1 MMKYLHTFDKRIVDE
16 DNNEVLLEGYG
27 AGNWMI
33 QEAYL
38 FGSGSFHGEFKPFM
52 RAEAMDRPRT
62 IDQIIRETCGSSY
75 AKTFWNTYYR
85 NYLTNDDIQYMKS
98 LGFNSIRLP
107 LVARLF
113 IEEEEEIVF
122 NQDMFDILDNVIK
135 SCRENEMYVILDMH
149 AAITSQSGIGCD
161 DGVDNSVHLFVEEES
176 MERTI
181 LLWERLAHIYKDEP
195 CIAGY
200 ELLNEPLALPKWD
213 YMIPLLLDFYQHC
226 IQRIRKIDQKHIIFL
241 QGHRFAKRAD
251 IFQRDM
257 DPLNNWVLTMHI
269 YEDLPDMGIIG
280 PILEER
286 ERLDVPV
293 WIGETGGSKHWTV
306 VMYDLLRRYHMGY
319 NVFTYKAVYR
329 KNACTLATYVLPEG
343 FSKIVNYALKG
354 SAKPTFKE
362 SREIFNRYLEAIKFA
377 SCTLQEQEA
386 NAILRKNNVSIPAI
400 GYDIVNGPGKDYS
413 GTYPYCSFSGYR
425 RECHMQMVLEQPAYD
440 QGDFKH
446 ISSTPVPKYGDYNNL
461 MLVLHKD
468 EFVSYTLR
476 EHNYEGDI
484 LVHMKGEHC
493 ILNVQ
498 LEDEYHT
505 IYVDGVLELKKIYL
519 CHFHKLKNTK
529 LSIRVCEGSL
539 IMKTIMIE

>member
-1 MMKYLHTFDKRIVDE
+1 
-16 DNNEVLLEGYG
+16 
-27 AGNWMI
+27 MI

-52 RAEAMDRPRT
+52 RAEGMDRPRT

-107 LVARLF
+107 LVARFF

-135 SCRENEMYVILDMH
+135 SCRENAMYVILDMH
-149 AAITSQSGIGCD
+149 AAYTSQSGIGCD

-213 YMIPLLLDFYQHC
+213 YMIPQLISFYKRC
-226 IQRIRKIDQKHIIFL
+226 IQRIREIDQKHIIFL

-257 DPLNNWVLTMHI
+257 DPFNNWVLTMHI

-319 NVFTYKAVYR
+319 NVFTYKAVDR
-329 KNACTLATYVLPEG
+329 KNACTLATYKLPEG
-343 FSKIVNYALKG
+343 FSKILNYVFKG
-354 SAKPTFKE
+354 EAKPTFKE
-362 SREIFNRYLEAIKFA
+362 SKDIFNRYLENVKFA

-413 GTYPYCSFSGYR
+413 GIYPYCSFSGYR
-425 RECHMQMVLEQPAYD
+425 RECHMQMILEQPAYE
-440 QGDFKH
+440 QNEFKQ
-446 ISSTPVPKYGDYNNL
+446 IALTPVPKYGDYNNL
-461 MLVLHKD
+461 MLVMHED

-476 EHNYEGDI
+476 EKENKGTIYAK
-484 LVHMKGEHC
+484 MKGEHC
-493 ILNVQ
+493 ILDVQ
-498 LEDEYHT
+498 LGEVHHT
-505 IYVDGVLELKKIYL
+505 IHVDDLSELKKITL
-519 CHFHKLKNTK
+519 TSFNELNNTK
-529 LSIRVCEGSL
+529 LIVRVCEGSV
-539 IMKTIMIE
+539 IIKTIIIE

>member
-1 MMKYLHTFDKRIVDE
+1 MKYLHTHHKRIVDE
-16 DNNEVLLEGYG
+16 DNNEVLLEGY
-27 AGNWMI
+27 AVGNWMI

-52 RAEAMDRPRT
+52 RAEGMDRPRT
-62 IDQIIRETCGSSY
+62 IDQIICETCGSSY

-107 LVARLF
+107 LVARFF

-135 SCRENEMYVILDMH
+135 SCRENAMYVILDMH
-149 AAITSQSGIGCD
+149 AAYTSQSGIGCD

-213 YMIPLLLDFYQHC
+213 YMIPQLISFYKRC
-226 IQRIRKIDQKHIIFL
+226 IQRIREIDQKHIIFL

-257 DPLNNWVLTMHI
+257 VPFNNWVLTMHI

-319 NVFTYKAVYR
+319 NVFTYKAVDR
-329 KNACTLATYVLPEG
+329 KNACTLATYKLPEG
-343 FSKIVNYALKG
+343 FSKILNYVFKG
-354 SAKPTFKE
+354 EAKPTFKE
-362 SREIFNRYLEAIKFA
+362 SKDIFNRYLENVKFA

-400 GYDIVNGPGKDYS
+400 GYDVNGPGKDYS
-413 GTYPYCSFSGYR
+413 GIYPYCSFSGYR
-425 RECHMQMVLEQPAYD
+425 RECHMQMILEQPAYE
-440 QGDFKH
+440 QNEFKQ
-446 ISSTPVPKYGDYNNL
+446 IALTPVPKYGDYNNL

-476 EHNYEGDI
+476 EKENKGTIYAK
-484 LVHMKGEHC
+484 MKGEHC
-493 ILNVQ
+493 ILDVQ
-498 LEDEYHT
+498 LGEVHHT
-505 IYVDGVLELKKIYL
+505 IHVDDLSELKKITL
-519 CHFHKLKNTK
+519 TSFNELNNTK
-529 LSIRVCEGSL
+529 LIVRVCEGSV
-539 IMKTIMIE
+539 IIKTIIIE